1 MSNKS
6 QADQLAEPFDD
17 MLIYQRSVGGRQFDY
32 VAVAE
37 YVARL
42 NKVLGPE
49 NWNYEVLKCH
59 VQPEYKEHVIAHVRV
74 TANIDG
80 STCYKEQYGGAKIKI
95 MKSGGVMDLGN
106 DFKTAASDAFKKAC
120 QGLGIALHL
129 ARSEEA
135 LTLDAEESYPVPQ
148 EQWEVFVGN
157 FRALDDEKKDLFRK
171 WFVSQEL
178 GGEKPQRG
186 MDAEGFQ
193 KAQVEVIRLSFG
205 AEEVPPEEIPEETY

>member
-1 MSNKS
+1 MSEKT
-6 QADQLAEPFDD
+6 QAEQLAEPFDD
-17 MLIYQRSVGGRQFDY
+17 MLIYQRSLGGRQFDY

-42 NKVLGPE
+42 NKVLGPGH
-49 NWNYEVLKCH
+49 WNYEVLKCH
-59 VQPEYKEHVIAHVRV
+59 VQPEYKDSVIAHVRV
-74 TANIDG
+74 TATIDG
-80 STCYKEQYGGAKIKI
+80 DTSSKEQYGGAKIKM

-106 DFKTAASDAFKKAC
+106 DFKTAVSDAFKKAC

-135 LTLDAEESYPVPQ
+135 LSLDAEESYPVPQ

-157 FRALDDEKKDLFRK
+157 FRGLDDEKKDLFRK
-171 WFVSQEL
+171 WFSSQGL
-178 GGEKPQRG
+178 GEKPHRG
-186 MDAEGFQ
+186 MEADGFQ

-205 AEEVPPEEIPEETY
+205 AEEVPEEELPEETY

>member
-1 MSNKS
+1 MSDKT
-6 QADQLAEPFDD
+6 QAEQLAEPFDD

-42 NKVLGPE
+42 NKVLGPN
-49 NWNYEVLKCH
+49 NWDYEVLKCH

-80 STCYKEQYGGAKIKI
+80 STCHKEQYGGAKIKM
-95 MKSGGVMDLGN
+95 MKTGGVMDLGN
-106 DFKTAASDAFKKAC
+106 DFKTAVSDAFKKAC

-157 FRALDDEKKDLFRK
+157 FRTLDDEKKDLFRK
-171 WFVSQEL
+171 WFASHGL
-178 GGEKPQRG
+178 GEKPHRG
-186 MDAEGFQ
+186 MEADGFQ

-205 AEEVPPEEIPEETY
+205 AEVVPEEEIEETY

>member
-1 MSNKS
+1 MSEKS

-17 MLIYQRSVGGRQFDY
+17 TLIYQRSVGGRQFDY

-42 NKVLGPE
+42 NKVLGPS

-59 VQPEYKEHVIAHVRV
+59 VQPEYKEHIIAHVRV

-135 LTLDAEESYPVPQ
+135 LALEIEESYPVPQ
-148 EQWEVFVGN
+148 EQWDVFVGN
-157 FRALDDEKKDLFRK
+157 FKSLDDEKKNEFRS
-171 WFVSQEL
+171 WFVTEGL
-178 GGEKPQRG
+178 GEKPQRS

-193 KAQVEVIRLSFG
+193 KAQIEVIRLSFG
-205 AEEVPPEEIPEETY
+205 AEEVEETY